1 VHYLFKLYRFF
12 KPYNQQ
18 LFVGS
23 VSVLMAS
30 VLAMTSPLLI
40 KFAIQ
45 FGLKPQSVSG
55 HVVGIEGNTGFLVLA
70 SGAIILFAVGRG
82 LAGFGMQYLG
92 QTIGQDASYDI
103 RNAIFNN
110 LQSLSYGYH
119 DKVQTGQVMS
129 RITQDVESV
138 RMFPMMGIM
147 RLLQIVVMLAVAL
160 VGMFVINWQ
169 LALIS
174 LVTVPFMVW
183 RSVVLAYT
191 IRPIWWEV
199 QQNIGEIARVGEE
212 ALSGIRVV
220 KAFSRE
226 DYESS
231 KFREVSLV
239 SADLSY
245 KAAQISAVNQP
256 ILIGLGTL
264 QIAITMAFGA
274 WQITRGDLSAGD
286 LVYFALLLNLLQL
299 PIRTI
304 GFSVNSIMRC
314 VSSAERIFE
323 LLDAQSAVQE
333 KPDALDLVNPDGR
346 VRFERV
352 GFGYDNLS
360 AVLDDVSLEANPG
373 EVIALVGSTG
383 SGKSTLVN
391 LIPRFYDVTDGRVTI
406 DGHDV
411 RDLTL
416 ASLRQAIGIVQQDV
430 FLFIG
435 TIRENIAYG
444 RPEASQE
451 EIIAAAKAARIHDFI
466 MSLPL
471 QYDEWVGERGV
482 TLSGGQKQRIA
493 IARTLLVD
501 PKILILDDSTASVDM
516 QTEFLIQ
523 QALAD
528 LMSGR
533 TTFVIAQRLR
543 TIMRADEII
552 VLDRGHIVERGKHA
566 DLIQHDGLYRR
577 IYDLELKD
585 QDEALGRSASAVASG
600 DAAGDDETSGPQTN
614 GQGASAPEPAP
625 QPGD

>member
-1 VHYLFKLYRFF
+1 LHYLVKLYAFF
-12 KPYNQQ
+12 KPYQQQ
-18 LFVGS
+18 LLVGS
-23 VSVLMAS
+23 LSVLFSS
-30 VLAMTSPLLI
+30 VFTMTSPYLI

-45 FGLKPQSVSG
+45 LGLKPHTVDHQLL
-55 HVVGIEGNTGFLVLA
+55 IDGNVWFLVLSCA
-70 SGAIILFAVGRG
+70 AIVAFAVGRG

-92 QTIGQDASYDI
+92 QTVGQDASYDI

-129 RITQDVESV
+129 RITQDVESI
-138 RMFPMMGIM
+138 RMFPQMGIM

-160 VGMFVINWQ
+160 VGMFWINWQ
-169 LALIS
+169 LALVS

-183 RSVVLAYT
+183 RSLVLAYT
-191 IRPIWWEV
+191 MRPLWMQV

-226 DYESS
+226 DFESE
-231 KFREVSLV
+231 KFREVSQM

-245 KAAQISAVNQP
+245 HAAKVQAVNQP
-256 ILIGLGTL
+256 VLIGLGTL
-264 QIAITMAFGA
+264 QIAITMSFGA
-274 WQITRGDLSAGD
+274 WQITNGDLAPAD
-286 LVYFALLLNLLQL
+286 LLTFALLLNLLQL

-314 VSSAERIFE
+314 VSSSERIFE

-333 KPDALDLVNPDGR
+333 KPDAIELANPVGD
-346 VRFERV
+346 VVFEHV
-352 GFGYDNLS
+352 SFAYDNLS
-360 AVLDDVSLEANPG
+360 AVLADVSLSAKPG
-373 EVIALVGSTG
+373 DVIALLGPPG
-383 SGKSTLVN
+383 SGKTTLVN
-391 LIPRFYDVTDGRVTI
+391 LIPRFYDVTGGRVTI

-416 ASLRQAIGIVQQDV
+416 ASLRRAIGIVQQDV

-466 MSLPL
+466 MSLPMG
-471 QYDEWVGERGV
+471 YDEWVGERGV

-552 VLDRGHIVERGKHA
+552 VLDRGRVVERGKHA
-566 DLIQHDGLYRR
+566 ELIQNNGLYRH

-585 QDEALGRSASAVASG
+585 QDEALGRYAG
-600 DAAGDDETSGPQTN
+600 QAADGGT
-614 GQGASAPEPAP
+614 APP
-625 QPGD
+625 QPAGSSRA